1 MSKIAILSDIHA
13 NLPAFRKV
21 LAEIDSL
28 NVSEVFLGGD
38 LVGYGASPA
47 ECVDLAMTRCTGSVL
62 GNHDEFVILRLMM
75 RAARPDPRSKKR
87 KDPIWAGVLQAIEQ
101 LKPKQVA
108 WFVSQPMF
116 EKPEEAILLHASVN
130 EPNKWNYISNHKCAQ
145 HSLRILRGRKRH
157 VAFVGHTHKQKIFPD
172 LESDLKLEQVDE
184 NTYHLPQG
192 LATVVSV
199 GAVGRPRGDSDTR
212 AAWALWDPVQRT
224 VEFRRTEY
232 DAAAAAKD
240 ILDAGLPPQSAK
252 ILGNGK
258 SA

>member
-13 NLPAFRKV
+13 NLPAFREV
-21 LAEIDSL
+21 LTEIDSL
-28 NVSEVFLGGD
+28 KVSEVFLGGD

-47 ECVDLAMTRCTGSVL
+47 ECVDLAMTRCIGSVL
-62 GNHDEFVILRLMM
+62 GNHDEFVIQRLMT
-75 RAARPDPRSKKR
+75 RASNPDPRSKRR
-87 KDPIWAGVLQAIEQ
+87 KDPIMAGVFRAIEQ

-116 EKPEEAILLHASVN
+116 EKPEEAILLHASVD
-130 EPNKWNYISNHKCAQ
+130 EPNKWNYISSHKCAQ
-145 HSLRILRGRKRH
+145 YSLRILRGHKRH

-172 LESDLKLEQVDE
+172 LQSDLKLEQLDE
-184 NTYHLPQG
+184 NTYHIPQG

-199 GAVGRPRGDSDTR
+199 GSVGRPRGDSDTR
-212 AAWALWDPVQRT
+212 AAWALWDPMQRT

-232 DAAAAAKD
+232 DAATAAKD
-240 ILDAGLPPQSAK
+240 ILDAGLPAQSAK

-258 SA
+258 SG